1 MNVGNKSSFNL
12 SNVNISDTVQEDVI
26 RIDTVQ
32 LTLPAI
38 FVGFMTL
45 LGVSGNL
52 LVIIIFGRKKKKR
65 TYTIFILSLAF
76 ADFMVCSVTLP
87 FEIYEIRNT
96 FTFYSVY
103 TCKIFRTYN
112 YLFVFWST
120 VILIFL
126 SIDRYRR
133 VCQPIKVQFS
143 QKFTFLLIFLGFL
156 LSVGFAWP
164 NIFLQGIRRNQN
176 GDHIIYQCSVAEEY
190 VTKSYALVYF
200 KMILVVSIVNIVTII
215 VLYVFIGRKVIQ
227 HMRYRKRFRYAST
240 NTKSLKQ
247 SNSHGLEIHQ
257 FPVADQHS
265 FTSSIG
271 QQSIKSVQREL
282 QSSLKITKIAL
293 TIGVVFVISYVPSV
307 VLSLVEV
314 QLGKRY
320 MENYS
325 STSIG
330 FILIAERAYI
340 INHVVNPFIY
350 GFHDSAFRKTC
361 KELISDV
368 LAMLRCARR

>member
-1 MNVGNKSSFNL
+1 
-12 SNVNISDTVQEDVI
+12 
-26 RIDTVQ
+26 
-32 LTLPAI
+32 
-38 FVGFMTL
+38 
-45 LGVSGNL
+45 
-52 LVIIIFGRKKKKR
+52 
-65 TYTIFILSLAF
+65 
-76 ADFMVCSVTLP
+76 
-87 FEIYEIRNT
+87 
-96 FTFYSVY
+96 
-103 TCKIFRTYN
+103 
-112 YLFVFWST
+112 
-120 VILIFL
+120 
-126 SIDRYRR
+126 
-133 VCQPIKVQFS
+133 
-143 QKFTFLLIFLGFL
+143 L

-164 NIFLQGIRRNQN
+164 NIFLQGIQRNQN

-190 VTKSYALVYF
+190 VTKSHALVYF

-247 SNSHGLEIHQ
+247 NNSHGLEIHQ